1 MQLVGSEAVE
11 GMAMQLVG
19 SAGNGYAAGRQ
30 CREWLCSW

>member
-19 SAGNGYAAGRQ
+19 SGGNGYAAGRQ
-30 CREWLCSW
+30 